1 MMSNKRKYPLYE
13 NTIFVERP
21 PQVDYSFA
29 CFICGVVLTSREGFG
44 KHKRS
49 HHCCNYLHQ
58 LLHTKSMG
66 GSSFPK
72 PIHRLVFSDQVSYL
86 LKADQLEPED
96 FKKLKKCI
104 KKAGHASISK
114 VFDSMFRY
122 VNMLKYSMADYYVN
136 FNLSTFLLDL
146 PMHNIDSY
154 EPPKGKI
161 VINTPTG
168 SIGDCIQFL
177 VGIYFPLF
185 ISN

>member
-1 MMSNKRKYPLYE
+1 
-13 NTIFVERP
+13 
-21 PQVDYSFA
+21 
-29 CFICGVVLTSREGFG
+29 
-44 KHKRS
+44 
-49 HHCCNYLHQ
+49 
-58 LLHTKSMG
+58 MG
-66 GSSFPK
+66 GSSFPRR
-72 PIHRLVFSDQVSYL
+72 IHRLVFSDQVSYIS
-86 LKADQLEPED
+86 KADQLEPED

-104 KKAGHASISK
+104 KKAGHASVSK

-146 PMHNIDSY
+146 PMHSIDSY

-185 ISN
+185 ICNLNFPPYTLFL